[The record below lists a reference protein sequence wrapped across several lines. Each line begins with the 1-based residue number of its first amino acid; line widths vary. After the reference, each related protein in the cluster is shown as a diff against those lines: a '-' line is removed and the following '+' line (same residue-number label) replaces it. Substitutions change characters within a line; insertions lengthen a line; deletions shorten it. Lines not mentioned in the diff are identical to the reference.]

1 MDAIKTQMG
10 ELLESMVR
18 KANSEAF
25 KEYDRKLE
33 RLQELISDLK
43 ESFGMIQ
50 RQLRNAGVNL
60 TPQPIIRTSS
70 HDIRNLRKKLGITQ
84 SVFARIMH
92 VNIST
97 VIRWEKN
104 LVIPHAKHKNQ
115 IRTLKMMDSE
125 ELKKLI
131 QQAETALYE

>member
-1 MDAIKTQMG
+1 
-10 ELLESMVR
+10 
-18 KANSEAF
+18 
-25 KEYDRKLE
+25 
-33 RLQELISDLK
+33 
-43 ESFGMIQ
+43 MIQ

-70 HDIRNLRKKLGITQ
+70 HDIRNLRKKLSITQ